1 MKILLLLF
9 LVNVANASEIWLF
22 GNKEQKFYNQ
32 HKFSNTYQ
40 VKHYLIDGGRDFEDV
55 ISKGLSKDPEV
66 AIRQVK
72 KRFAKNKN
80 DWDIQAKQSWQGAVN
95 AQSLGITK
103 IPAITFDSGQS
114 VIYGV
119 LDLSK
124 AYRIW
129 SNKQ

>member
-1 MKILLLLF
+1 MRILLLLF
-9 LVNVANASEIWLF
+9 LVSTVNASEIWLF
-22 GNKEQKFYNQ
+22 GNKDQKFYNQ

-40 VKHYLIDGGRDFEDV
+40 IKHYLIDGGRDFEAV

-66 AIRQVK
+66 ATRQVK

-95 AQSLGITK
+95 AQSLGISK
-103 IPAITFDSGQS
+103 IPAVTFDDGKS